1 MFVLLLAL
9 QCNKGKTSK
18 KQQLLRRGVKK
29 QPNRLLT
36 KLNPSV
42 THVTPPLYLCRKTQG
57 RRLNKDDLHGS
68 PIELIFFIIT
78 KLQFTKQKIKNVTT
92 HIREVTLSINS
103 YNSYQLLSAG
113 FTDTYERFSLHL
125 RNTTVPFTNANN
137 VWSFPIPTFS
147 PG

>member
-1 MFVLLLAL
+1 M
-9 QCNKGKTSK
+9 
-18 KQQLLRRGVKK
+18 LRDTAGGGERDISGI
-29 QPNRLLT
+29 NRLIRWRFQPLR
-36 KLNPSV
+36 
-42 THVTPPLYLCRKTQG
+42 HFVTPPLYFVSQNTGEEVKQG
-57 RRLNKDDLHGS
+57 RS
-68 PIELIFFIIT
+68 PRITYRAYFFIIT

>member
-42 THVTPPLYLCRKTQG
+42 THVPAVVAYGELVFSQSTEGWQEFTIKLEYNATNIVPTHLVLVCSASRYGDYFTGSRDSKMWV
-57 RRLNKDDLHGS
+57 DDF
-68 PIELIFFIIT
+68 ELIYD
-78 KLQFTKQKIKNVTT
+78 
-92 HIREVTLSINS
+92 E
-103 YNSYQLLSAG
+103 
-113 FTDTYERFSLHL
+113 
-125 RNTTVPFTNANN
+125 
-137 VWSFPIPTFS
+137 
-147 PG
+147 

>member
-42 THVTPPLYLCRKTQG
+42 THVTPPLYFVSQNTGEEVKQG
-57 RRLNKDDLHGS
+57 RS
-68 PIELIFFIIT
+68 PRIT
-78 KLQFTKQKIKNVTT
+78 
-92 HIREVTLSINS
+92 
-103 YNSYQLLSAG
+103 Y
-113 FTDTYERFSLHL
+113 
-125 RNTTVPFTNANN
+125 
-137 VWSFPIPTFS
+137 
-147 PG
+147 